1 MPKKR
6 KICIITG
13 TRAEYG
19 LFYWILKGLQTNPDI
34 ELQIVATG
42 MHLSPEFGSTYKQIE
57 QDGFE
62 ITDKIDMLLSGDSPA
77 AIAKSLGLGIIGMV
91 DCLRRIHPD
100 LLVVL
105 GDRYETFAAAQA
117 AMVLQIP
124 IAHLHGGEV
133 TEGAIDEAIR
143 HSITKMSQYH
153 FVASETYRN
162 RVIQLGE
169 NPAHIFN
176 VGAPGLDHIFK
187 LNLLSQAELE
197 KELAL
202 SFNHPTF
209 LITYHPVTLA
219 SNDTEKNITEFLQA
233 LDQFANATLIFTCA
247 NSDTNGRIINQRLE
261 AYVQKYPNRSKLF
274 SSLGQ
279 LRYLST
285 IKHCDVVIGNSSSG
299 LTEVPIFQKPTVNIG
314 SRQDGRLKATSVIDC
329 GETSEE
335 ISLAIHK
342 ALSAEFQAT
351 LPHTK
356 SLYGY
361 GNASEKIVKALAN
374 LPLDNILQKKFWDLG

>member
-1 MPKKR
+1 MKKR
-6 KICIITG
+6 KICIVTG

-19 LFYWILKGLQTNPDI
+19 LFYWILKGLQNNPDV
-34 ELQIVATG
+34 ELQIVTTG
-42 MHLSPEFGSTYKQIE
+42 MHLSPEFGLTYQQIE
-57 QDGFE
+57 QDGFQ

-77 AIAKSLGLGIIGMV
+77 AIAKSLGLGIIGMA
-91 DCLRRIHPD
+91 DCFRRIQPD

-153 FVASETYRN
+153 FVASEVYRK

-169 NPAHIFN
+169 NPTHVFN
-176 VGAPGLDHIFK
+176 VGAPGLDHVFK
-187 LNLLSQAELE
+187 LNLLSKEELE
-197 KELAL
+197 QELEL
-202 SFNHPTF
+202 PLKQPTF

-219 SNDTEKNITEFLQA
+219 SSDTEKNITAFLQA
-233 LDQFANATLIFTCA
+233 LDQFSDATLIFTCA
-247 NSDTNGRIINQRLE
+247 NSDTNGRIINQKME
-261 AYVQKYPNRSKLF
+261 EYAKKYPNRAKLF

-285 IKHCDVVIGNSSSG
+285 IKHCDAVIGNSSSG
-299 LTEVPIFQKPTVNIG
+299 LTEVPIFKKPTVNIG
-314 SRQDGRLKATSVIDC
+314 PRQDGRLKASSIIDC
-329 GETSEE
+329 GETRKE
-335 ISLAIHK
+335 ITKAIQK

-351 LPHTK
+351 LQQTE

-361 GNASEKIVKALAN
+361 GEASKKIVEKLVT
-374 LPLDNILQKKFWDLG
+374 LPLEHILQKKFWDLG